1 MTAQAYSSPL
11 GRILLRAEGGYLV
24 SLQFDESTGLSQ
36 HGRAD
41 PADQTVLEAAAAWVA
56 RYFRGE
62 EPGPTPP
69 LLPAGTEFQRRV
81 WALAASVPRGET
93 RSYGD
98 LARALGS
105 SPRAVGAALA
115 RNPIL
120 LMIPCHR
127 VLGQGGRLTGFAA
140 GLPRKQA
147 LLRLE
152 GHSPIP

>member
-1 MTAQAYSSPL
+1 MSVLVLPSPL
-11 GRILLRAEGGYLV
+11 GQIRLRAEGGALR
-24 SLQFDESTGLSQ
+24 SLQFDGGEALAEMP
-36 HGRAD
+36 AD
-41 PADQTVLEAAAAWVA
+41 PADQAVLEAAAAWVA

-69 LLPAGTEFQRRV
+69 LLPAGTEYQRRV

-127 VLGQGGRLTGFAA
+127 VLGQSGRLTGFAA

-152 GHSPIP
+152 RHIPIP

>member
-1 MTAQAYSSPL
+1 MSVLVLPSPL
-11 GRILLRAEGGYLV
+11 GQIRLRAEGGALR
-24 SLQFDESTGLSQ
+24 SLQFDGGEALPEMP
-36 HGRAD
+36 AD
-41 PADQTVLEAAAAWVA
+41 PADQAVLEAAAAWVA

-127 VLGQGGRLTGFAA
+127 VLGRGGRLTGFAA

-147 LLRLE
+147 LLCLE
-152 GHSPIP
+152 GHSPIS

>member
-1 MTAQAYSSPL
+1 MSVLVLPSPL
-11 GRILLRAEGGYLV
+11 GQIRLRAEGGALR
-24 SLQFDESTGLSQ
+24 SLQFDGGEALPEMP
-36 HGRAD
+36 AD

-81 WALAASVPRGET
+81 WALTASVPRGET
-93 RSYGD
+93 RSYGE